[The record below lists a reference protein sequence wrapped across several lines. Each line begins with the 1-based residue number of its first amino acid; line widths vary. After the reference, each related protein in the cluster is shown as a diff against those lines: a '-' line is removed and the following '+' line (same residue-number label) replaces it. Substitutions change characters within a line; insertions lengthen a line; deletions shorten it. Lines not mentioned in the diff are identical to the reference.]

1 MDLYDEA
8 IMPATVV
15 SDTAGGLDGLSGLW
29 TPLPLPDRDALRG
42 VDQAALL
49 PPGAGGD
56 VTSAADATGL
66 PSDVLLRALS
76 EAARQVAAHVDPAL
90 TSGGLGAPFEPAA
103 SQLLAV
109 DFDVDAPQASPLPSA
124 AADAGGPPFGAG
136 GSAAWAAEDVAD
148 DVPAAE
154 PPEAADRRKAAA
166 RAASEKSR
174 RRRRDS
180 LAVLTR
186 HFEALPAHRR
196 SEANKVIDAA
206 VADAGTNAEAVWDA
220 AAPLPPNSRAGVA
233 AIVEL
238 VAKLETLS
246 NAVKLLG
253 NQRSS
258 YVVAKRLAAK
268 RRALAIVVGAGL
280 AGCLTAVALGRRGW
294 TVTLLE
300 YRDDPRGDGVG
311 SGTATAGGGGPAGRS
326 INLALST
333 RGLTAL
339 AAVAG
344 LGEADLGGVVPMHGR
359 ALHPR
364 DGGGR
369 VTLQPYGQPGEALRS
384 VGRGTLNAVLL
395 DAAGRTGGVTTVFGA
410 KVVAV
415 DVDAPSVTALL
426 ATVLPAYSAARVPSG
441 HTIADLALDH
451 YDEMAAKT
459 ASPAFLALRRARL
472 AVQAALP
479 RGLYTPLYSLVT
491 FSNVPYA
498 DAVARAARD
507 DALAAAVAGRARP
520 RCRRGH
526 AGK

>member
-1 MDLYDEA
+1 
-8 IMPATVV
+8 MPATVV

-148 DVPAAE
+148 DVRPTLAAAAAAAPPPPAVGEAGAPALGAWSAAAYPIAWVPPPSLAVSGAAVVAAGAGAAGADPAGLLATADPNVTPVAGPVEAKWVPEVVPPPAHPSAPPRPAPPSSPPRAAAAE

-220 AAPLPPNSRAGVA
+220 AAPLPPNSRCRHVW
-233 AIVEL
+233 
-238 VAKLETLS
+238 
-246 NAVKLLG
+246 
-253 NQRSS
+253 
-258 YVVAKRLAAK
+258 LAATRGAELARLRAAKK
-268 RRALAIVVGAGL
+268 RV
-280 AGCLTAVALGRRGW
+280 TAELDAARRPAW
-294 TVTLLE
+294 S
-300 YRDDPRGDGVG
+300 RDP
-311 SGTATAGGGGPAGRS
+311 TWGGGGG
-326 INLALST
+326 
-333 RGLTAL
+333 
-339 AAVAG
+339 
-344 LGEADLGGVVPMHGR
+344 
-359 ALHPR
+359 
-364 DGGGR
+364 
-369 VTLQPYGQPGEALRS
+369 
-384 VGRGTLNAVLL
+384 
-395 DAAGRTGGVTTVFGA
+395 
-410 KVVAV
+410 
-415 DVDAPSVTALL
+415 
-426 ATVLPAYSAARVPSG
+426 
-441 HTIADLALDH
+441 
-451 YDEMAAKT
+451 
-459 ASPAFLALRRARL
+459 
-472 AVQAALP
+472 
-479 RGLYTPLYSLVT
+479 
-491 FSNVPYA
+491 
-498 DAVARAARD
+498 
-507 DALAAAVAGRARP
+507 
-520 RCRRGH
+520 RCRQRQWH
-526 AGK
+526 CRQCRRWKCRQR